1 MKLKFR
7 YLSVIV
13 MNAVSVIALA
23 QQTTYISLEN
33 ALEKAKD
40 RNASVRLSELD
51 YKISKANYR
60 QTDAMFLPQ
69 VTVGLNAVSTNNPL
83 NAFGFLLQQSVVTS
97 LDFDPAKLNNPGSR
111 QNYSTGVE
119 MRLPLLNLDMYYA
132 RKGAKLQEEAYKY
145 KNQYT
150 RDYIDY
156 EIKKTYSQLQFAY
169 KSTSILQATLEDVRQ
184 IYQSVNNFYAQG
196 LIQQSDVLN
205 AQVQINIVESALQK
219 SKSGIGDVSDGLAFL
234 MGDTLSGR
242 IFMPDTLV
250 KSLET
255 NLSEGMLTERSDI
268 KAIDKSV
275 TASDMMVKSSRMNFL
290 PKINAWGSFQYNDKK
305 IFKFD
310 SNSYML
316 GVNMSWTV
324 FSGNQNRYK
333 LKSAVLQRNKYQQEK
348 DQYIDKSK
356 MELESNMRELQNLTF
371 EIKKCEA
378 SVAHAAEAFR
388 IMNNRYKEGLVST
401 SDLLTSQAQLS
412 QQRLLLAQSVM
423 NYNITL
429 SYHHFITNNK

>member
-1 MKLKFR
+1 MT
-7 YLSVIV
+7 
-13 MNAVSVIALA
+13 AVSVMALA
-23 QQTTYISLEN
+23 QQTTYLSLEN

-51 YKISKANYR
+51 YKISKVNYK
-60 QTDAMFLPQ
+60 QTYATFLPQ
-69 VTVGLNAVSTNNPL
+69 ITVGLNAISTNNPL
-83 NAFGFLLQQSVVTS
+83 NAFGFLLQQSTVTS
-97 LDFDPAKLNNPGSR
+97 MDFDPAKLNNPGAR

-132 RKGAKLQEEAYKY
+132 RKGAKLQEEAYQY
-145 KNQYT
+145 KTAYT

-156 EIKKTYSQLQFAY
+156 EIKKAYLQLQFVY
-169 KSTSILQATLEDVRQ
+169 KSTDILQSTLDDVKH
-184 IYQSVNNFYAQG
+184 IYQSVNNFYKQG
-196 LIQQSDVLN
+196 LAQQSDVLN

-219 SKSGIGDVSDGLAFL
+219 SKSGIGNASDGLAFL

-242 IFMPDTLV
+242 LFVPDTLV
-250 KSLET
+250 KAPESAP
-255 NLSEGMLTERSDI
+255 SEIMPVDRADI
-268 KAIDKSV
+268 MAMDKSV
-275 TASDMMVKSSRMNFL
+275 MASDMMVKSSRMNFL

-310 SNSYML
+310 SNSYMV

-333 LKSAVLQRNKYQQEK
+333 LKSAMLQRDKYLQEK
-348 DQYIDKSK
+348 EQYVDKSR

-371 EIKKCEA
+371 EIMKCEA
-378 SVAHAAEAFR
+378 SVDHAKEAFR

-401 SDLLTSQAQLS
+401 TDLLTSQAQLS

-429 SYHHFITNNK
+429 SYHNFLTYNK